1 MNKFNSD
8 DLISLLQLSEIEG
21 LGVNKIRNLVNHFGS
36 PIAVFNSDY
45 IDLMEVEGINQLLA
59 RRIVDENINKKY
71 LSNAELQLNLIE
83 KHNAN
88 IITFWD
94 EEFPY
99 YLRKIYDPPV
109 YLFLKGQIL
118 SKDENAMAV
127 VGTRHPT
134 YYGRKITEN
143 IVSELIEYGLTI
155 VSGLARG
162 IDTVAHNVALQKKGR
177 TFAVLGSG
185 LDVIYPSENKKLFY
199 SIIENGCII
208 TEYPFGTKPDA
219 NNFPRRNR
227 IISGLSLGTIII
239 ETDITGG
246 AMLTAKYALDQNRE
260 VFAVPGNIDVKQSR
274 GTNYLIQSGQAKL
287 VTSAK
292 DILEEFGNRFI
303 REEPTIATKNIDLS
317 LLNVFEQKIYDI
329 LNSEPIHIDMI
340 SEKTDLSTS
349 ECLVHLLSLEFKGL
363 IKSLPGKYFLKT

>member
-36 PIAVFNSDY
+36 PLAVFNSDY
-45 IDLMEVEGINQLLA
+45 VDLIEVEGINQLLA
-59 RRIVDENINKKY
+59 KRIIDENINKKH
-71 LSNAELQLNLIE
+71 LSKAEHQLNLIE
-83 KHNAN
+83 KYNAS

-109 YLFLKGQIL
+109 FLFLKGQIL
-118 SKDENAMAV
+118 PEDENAMAV

-143 IVSELIEYGLTI
+143 IVTDLIEQGLTI

-162 IDTVAHNVALQKKGR
+162 IDTVAHNIALQKKGR

-185 LDVIYPSENKKLFY
+185 LDFIYPAENKKLFY
-199 SIIENGCII
+199 SITENGSII

-219 NNFPRRNR
+219 INFPRRNR

-260 VFAVPGNIDVKQSR
+260 VFAVPGNVDVKQSR

-287 VTSAK
+287 VTCAK

-303 REEPTIATKNIDLS
+303 KKESTTIKNIDLS
-317 LLNVFEQKIYDI
+317 SLNVFEHKIYEV

-363 IKSLPGKYFLKT
+363 VKSLPGKYFSKT